1 MPIEFRVLG
10 DVGAYVDGKALDLGH
25 AQQRSV
31 LAVLLAE
38 AGRTVSA
45 EQLIDRIW
53 GEDSPQRAKGTLYSY
68 LSRLRSVLAVAED
81 ECRIARRTGGYAL
94 LVDPDCVDLHRF
106 RALVEQARA
115 VDEASAAAPLFDQ
128 ALRAWQGDFC
138 ASCDTPWFG
147 SVREGLRQE
156 RLAALLDRC
165 DTLLLLGRHAE
176 LLAELFT
183 LVEEQ
188 PLNERLAGR
197 VMLALY
203 RSGRVAE
210 ALTRYDA
217 FRRRLSEELGIDPGP
232 QLRQLHQQ
240 ILTADP
246 ALATPEP
253 APATPATHA
262 AATPAPAPHA
272 ASSPAAEP
280 APPPAP
286 PAAGPARHP
295 VPAHLPAPP
304 PRFTGRAHEL
314 DQLARLPAGRAGAEG
329 SMAIA
334 AITGPGGIGKT
345 WLALHWAHRHLR
357 DFPDGQLY
365 VNLRGFDPS
374 AEPVPVAA
382 AIRGLLDALGAD
394 PAAIPSDV
402 EGQAG
407 LYRSLVSG
415 RRLLVLLDNARDS
428 DQVRPLLPGSPTCTV
443 LITSRHRL
451 TGLAATHG
459 VHALGLDVLPETE
472 ARTLLT
478 RHLGDQRV
486 AAEPAAV
493 HTLLDHC
500 GGLPLAISI
509 LSARAAAHPDLPL
522 SALAEE
528 VEEAAT
534 RLDALD
540 TGDVAADLRAVFS
553 SSYRAL
559 GADAAQTLRLLGLA
573 PGPDIGVP
581 AAASLTGLPEPRVRE
596 HLRTLQAAHL
606 LQQHTPHRH
615 RMHDLVR
622 LYAAEQAEA
631 LSATHRQ
638 AARHRLLDFCLHS
651 ACAAAELLD
660 PHGDRVP
667 RPDPRPGVTPK
678 AFADEEDAL
687 RWFTAEHPF
696 LLGAMDLARASG
708 FDAHVWMLAQALEP
722 YFDYRG
728 HWRDWADTQH
738 AALLAAQRLGELSW
752 QADAHRGLGA
762 VHTQVKRLD
771 EGHAHFQHAL
781 DLYARCGERLGQAHA
796 YRGLSWVFVEQNRLR
811 EALVHNEQALA
822 LYRQADHRTGHA
834 KSLNNAGWL
843 HAMLGEYEHTLDYCT
858 EAIELNQKSGNR
870 HAEAGAWDSLGY
882 AHHHLGSYTDAV
894 TCYQRALDLVREFGD
909 RCGEVEI
916 LSHLGDSH
924 DARDAPDLARSVWQ
938 QALRIADEI
947 DHTAADEL
955 RKKLCDPVDAEQS
968 DIGEGGV
975 DYSEDGTL
983 TRSP

>member
-1 MPIEFRVLG
+1 MAIEFRVLG

-38 AGRTVSA
+38 VRRSVSA

-53 GEDSPQRAKGTLYSY
+53 GEDAPQRAKGTLYSY
-68 LSRLRSVLAVAED
+68 LSRLRGVLAVAEE
-81 ECRIARRTGGYAL
+81 ECRIARRTGGYTL
-94 LVDPDCVDLHRF
+94 LVDPDAVDLHRF
-106 RALVEQARA
+106 RALAEQARA
-115 VDEASAAAPLFDQ
+115 VGEASVAAPLFDQ
-128 ALRAWQGDFC
+128 ALGTWQGDFC

-156 RLAALLDRC
+156 RLAAVLDRS
-165 DTLLLLGRHAE
+165 DTLLLLGRHGE
-176 LLAELFT
+176 LPAELFT

-188 PLNERLAGR
+188 PLNERLGGL

-210 ALTRYDA
+210 ALTHYDA
-217 FRRRLSEELGIDPGP
+217 FRRRLAEELGVDPGP
-232 QLRQLHQQ
+232 QLRQLHQR

-246 ALATPEP
+246 ALTPPPTSPLTPPPTSPPTSSLTSQAAPPDPPPQTPPP
-253 APATPATHA
+253 ASQA
-262 AATPAPAPHA
+262 
-272 ASSPAAEP
+272 
-280 APPPAP
+280 APPPTP
-286 PAAGPARHP
+286 PAARPTPRHP

-304 PRFTGRAHEL
+304 PRFTGRADEL
-314 DQLARLPAGRAGAEG
+314 DRLARFLDGRAGAEG
-329 SMAIA
+329 PMAIA

-345 WLALHWAHRHLR
+345 WLALHWAHHHLR

-415 RRLLVLLDNARDS
+415 RHLLVLLDNARDS

-459 VHALGLDVLPETE
+459 ARALGLDVLSETE

-478 RHLGDQRV
+478 RHLGDHRV

-493 HTLLDHC
+493 RTLLNHC
-500 GGLPLAISI
+500 GGLPLAVSI
-509 LSARAAAHPDLPL
+509 LSARAAGHPDLPL

-559 GADAAQTLRLLGLA
+559 GADAAETLSLLGLA
-573 PGPDIGVP
+573 PGPDISVP
-581 AAASLTGLPEPRVRE
+581 AAASLTGLPAPRVRE

-606 LQQHTPHRH
+606 LQRHTSHRH

-622 LYAAEQAEA
+622 LCAAEQAETLPTA
-631 LSATHRQ
+631 HRQ
-638 AARHRLLDFCLHS
+638 SARHRLLDFCLHT

-660 PHGDRVP
+660 PHRDRIP
-667 RPDPRPGVTPK
+667 LPEPRPGVVPE

-687 RWFTAEHPF
+687 KWFTVEHPF
-696 LLGAMDLARASG
+696 LLGAMDLARAFG
-708 FDAHVWMLAQALEP
+708 FDSHVWMLAQALEP
-722 YFDYRG
+722 FFDYRG

-738 AALLAAQRLGELSW
+738 TALLAAQRLGELSW
-752 QADAHRGLGA
+752 QAAAHRGLGA
-762 VHTQVKRLD
+762 VYTQIKRLD
-771 EGHAHFQHAL
+771 DGHAHFQHAL
-781 DLYARCGERLGQAHA
+781 DLYGRSAERLGQAHA
-796 YRGLSWVFVEQNRLR
+796 YRGLSWVFVEQDRLR

-822 LYRQADHRTGHA
+822 LYRQADHRTGQA

-843 HAMLGEYEHTLDYCT
+843 HAMLGEYQHTLDYCT
-858 EAIELNQKSGNR
+858 EAVELNQKSGNR
-870 HAEAGAWDSLGY
+870 HAEAGAWDSLGF
-882 AHHHLGSYTDAV
+882 AHHHLGSYGDAE
-894 TCYQRALDLVREFGD
+894 TCYRRALDLVREFGD

-924 DARDAPDLARSVWQ
+924 GARGAPDLARSVWQ
-938 QALRIADEI
+938 HALKIADEI
-947 DHTAADEL
+947 DHSAAGEL
-955 RKKLCDPVDAEQS
+955 RERLGA
-968 DIGEGGV
+968 
-975 DYSEDGTL
+975 L
-983 TRSP
+983 TP

>member
-38 AGRTVSA
+38 SRRTVSA
-45 EQLIDRIW
+45 DQLVDRIW
-53 GEDSPQRAKGTLYSY
+53 GEGTPQRAKGTLYSY
-68 LSRLRSVLAVAED
+68 LSRLRGVLAVAED
-81 ECRIARRTGGYAL
+81 ECRIARRPGGYAL
-94 LVDPDCVDLHRF
+94 LAAPDSVDLHRF

-115 VDEASAAAPLFDQ
+115 VGEASVAAPLFDQ
-128 ALRAWQGDFC
+128 ALREWRGDFG

-156 RLAALLDRC
+156 RLAALLDRYE
-165 DTLLLLGRHAE
+165 TLLLLGRHGE

-188 PLNERLAGR
+188 PLNERLAGHI
-197 VMLALY
+197 MLALY
-203 RSGRVAE
+203 RSGRVAD
-210 ALTRYDA
+210 ALTRYDV
-217 FRRRLSEELGIDPGP
+217 FRRRLAEELGVDPGA

-240 ILTADP
+240 ILTADLELTP
-246 ALATPEP
+246 ALAPVP
-253 APATPATHA
+253 IPQA
-262 AATPAPAPHA
+262 
-272 ASSPAAEP
+272 
-280 APPPAP
+280 
-286 PAAGPARHP
+286 ARHP

-304 PRFTGRAHEL
+304 PRFTGRTHEL
-314 DQLARLPAGRAGAEG
+314 DRLADLLDGRAGAEDP
-329 SMAIA
+329 MAIV

-345 WLALHWAHRHLR
+345 WLALHWAHQHLR

-407 LYRSLVSG
+407 LYRSLVAG
-415 RRLLVLLDNARDS
+415 KRLLVLLDNARDS
-428 DQVRPLLPGSPTCTV
+428 DQVRPLLPGSPTCTA

-459 VHALGLDVLPETE
+459 IRALGLDVLSETE

-478 RHLGDQRV
+478 RHLGDHRV
-486 AAEPAAV
+486 ADEPAAV

-500 GGLPLAISI
+500 GGLPLAVSI
-509 LSARAAAHPDLPL
+509 LSARAVAHPDLPL

-540 TGDVAADLRAVFS
+540 TGDVAADLRAVFA

-559 GADAAQTLRLLGLA
+559 AAGVAKTLSLLGLA
-573 PGPDIGVP
+573 PGPDISVP
-581 AAASLTGLPEPRVRE
+581 AAASLTGLPAPRVRD
-596 HLRTLQAAHL
+596 HLRILQAAHL

-631 LSATHRQ
+631 LPTDDGQS
-638 AARHRLLDFCLHS
+638 ARHRLLDFCLHS

-660 PHGDRVP
+660 PHGDRMP
-667 RPDPRPGVTPK
+667 RPDPRPGVTPE
-678 AFADEEDAL
+678 AFTDEEDAL
-687 RWFTAEHPF
+687 RWFTVEHPF
-696 LLGAMDLARASG
+696 LLGAMDLARAFG
-708 FDAHVWMLAQALEP
+708 FDSHVWMLAQALEP
-722 YFDYRG
+722 FFDYRG

-738 AALLAAQRLGELSW
+738 TALLAAQRLGELTW

-762 VHTQVKRLD
+762 AYTQIKRLD
-771 EGHAHFQHAL
+771 DGHTHYQHAL
-781 DLYARCGERLGQAHA
+781 DLYGRAGERLGQAHA
-796 YRGLSWVFVEQNRLR
+796 YRGLSWVFVEQDRLR
-811 EALVHNEQALA
+811 EALVHNERALA
-822 LYRQADHRTGHA
+822 LYRQADHRTGRA

-843 HAMLGEYEHTLDYCT
+843 HAMLGEYEHSLDYCT
-858 EAIELNQKSGNR
+858 EAVELNQKSGNR

-882 AHHHLGSYTDAV
+882 AHHHLGSYADAV
-894 TCYQRALDLVREFGD
+894 NCYQRALDLVRGFGD

-924 DARDAPDLARSVWQ
+924 GARNAPDLARSVWQ

-955 RKKLCDPVDAEQS
+955 RKKLNDS
-968 DIGEGGV
+968 DF
-975 DYSEDGTL
+975 SEAGDGTFSH
-983 TRSP
+983 SP

>member
-10 DVGAYVDGKALDLGH
+10 DVGAYVDGAALDLGH

-38 AGRTVSA
+38 ARRTVSA
-45 EQLIDRIW
+45 DQLVDRIW
-53 GEDSPQRAKGTLYSY
+53 GEGTPQRAKGTLYSY
-68 LSRLRSVLAVAED
+68 LSRLRGVLAVAED
-81 ECRIARRTGGYAL
+81 ECRIARRPGGYAL
-94 LVDPDCVDLHRF
+94 LVDPDSVDLHRF
-106 RALVEQARA
+106 RALVERARA
-115 VDEASAAAPLFDQ
+115 ADEASVAAPLFDQ
-128 ALRAWQGDFC
+128 ALGQWRGDFG

-156 RLAALLDRC
+156 RLAALLDRY
-165 DTLLLLGRHAE
+165 DTLLLLGRHGA

-188 PLNERLAGR
+188 PLNERLTGHI
-197 VMLALY
+197 MLALY
-203 RSGRVAE
+203 RGGRVAE

-217 FRRRLSEELGIDPGP
+217 FRRRLAEELGVDPGP

-246 ALATPEP
+246 AL
-253 APATPATHA
+253 
-262 AATPAPAPHA
+262 TPAPTPA
-272 ASSPAAEP
+272 ASPQA
-280 APPPAP
+280 
-286 PAAGPARHP
+286 ARHP

-304 PRFTGRAHEL
+304 PRFTGRTHEL
-314 DQLARLPAGRAGAEG
+314 DRLARLLEGRAGAEDP
-329 SMAIA
+329 MAIV

-407 LYRSLVSG
+407 LYRSLVAG
-415 RRLLVLLDNARDS
+415 KRLLVLLDNARDS
-428 DQVRPLLPGSPTCTV
+428 DQVRPLLPGSPTCTA

-459 VHALGLDVLPETE
+459 IRALGLDVLSETE

-478 RHLGDQRV
+478 RHLGDHRV
-486 AAEPAAV
+486 ADEPAAV

-500 GGLPLAISI
+500 GGLPLAVSI

-559 GADAAQTLRLLGLA
+559 AADAAKTLSLLGLA
-573 PGPDIGVP
+573 PGPDISVP
-581 AAASLTGLPEPRVRE
+581 AAASLTGLPAPRVRD

-622 LYAAEQAEA
+622 LYAAEQAET
-631 LSATHRQ
+631 LPTDHRQ
-638 AARHRLLDFCLHS
+638 SARHRLLDFCLHS

-660 PHGDRVP
+660 PHGDRIP
-667 RPDPRPGVTPK
+667 RPDPRPGVTPE

-708 FDAHVWMLAQALEP
+708 FDSHVWMLAQALEP
-722 YFDYRG
+722 FFDYRG

-738 AALLAAQRLGELSW
+738 TALLAAQRLGELTW

-762 VHTQVKRLD
+762 VYTQIKRLD
-771 EGHAHFQHAL
+771 HGHTHYQHAL
-781 DLYARCGERLGQAHA
+781 DLYGRAGERLGQAHA
-796 YRGLSWVFVEQNRLR
+796 YRGLSWVFVEQDRLR
-811 EALVHNEQALA
+811 EALVHNERALA
-822 LYRQADHRTGHA
+822 LYREADHRTGQA

-843 HAMLGEYEHTLDYCT
+843 HAMLGEYEHSLDYCT
-858 EAIELNQKSGNR
+858 EAVELNQKSGNR

-882 AHHHLGSYTDAV
+882 AHHHLGGYADAV
-894 TCYQRALDLVREFGD
+894 NCYQRALDLVRGFGD

-916 LSHLGDSH
+916 LIHLGDSH
-924 DARDAPDLARSVWQ
+924 GARNAPELARSVWQ

-955 RKKLCDPVDAEQS
+955 RKKLVS
-968 DIGEGGV
+968 H
-975 DYSEDGTL
+975 
-983 TRSP
+983 SP